1 MVFSFIH
8 YDWKENGGIE
18 VVDPKLV
25 GLAIKKYRKRKGLTQ
40 EVLSG
45 LAGLDRT
52 HYSKIERGLRSPSLD
67 SIFKI
72 AIALNI
78 QPHEL
83 IIEIEKMTLEP
94 YNVPLKKTQQ

>member
-1 MVFSFIH
+1 M
-8 YDWKENGGIE
+8 
-18 VVDPKLV
+18 VDPKLV
-25 GLAIKKYRKRKGLTQ
+25 GLVIKKCRKRKGLTQ

-52 HYSKIERGLRSPSLD
+52 HYSKIERGLRNPSLD

-72 AIALNI
+72 AMALNI

-83 IIEIEKMTLEP
+83 IVEIEKMTLEP
-94 YNVPLKKTQQ
+94 CNLPLNKI

>member
-1 MVFSFIH
+1 M
-8 YDWKENGGIE
+8 
-18 VVDPKLV
+18 VDPKLV
-25 GLAIKKYRKRKGLTQ
+25 GLVVKKYRKRKGLTQ

-72 AIALNI
+72 AAALNI

-83 IIEIEKMTLEP
+83 IIEIERLTLEP
-94 YNVPLKKTQQ
+94 CNLSPK